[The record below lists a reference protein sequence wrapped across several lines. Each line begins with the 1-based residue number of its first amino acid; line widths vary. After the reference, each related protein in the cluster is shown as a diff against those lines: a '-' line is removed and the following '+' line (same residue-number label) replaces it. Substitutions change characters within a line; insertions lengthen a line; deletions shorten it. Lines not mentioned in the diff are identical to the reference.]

1 MSINL
6 VTYANQTVTP
16 TNDAIIYERA
26 IDQNGIFYGCNVTVT
41 SNTVNITGG
50 YGIVCGREFVINSES
65 LTVTLAPSGTL
76 QGRLYVRLDLAD
88 ADAPIQLLTATGNTL
103 PALVQ
108 DDDVNYTN
116 GTYEMELAT
125 FTVGVS
131 SLSDV
136 VETYQTIVG
145 AKADFIV
152 EQGTDGIWTYRKWNS
167 GIAECWTYIE
177 GNTASDGGWSINPTL
192 PSFFNSTQVIVNVNY
207 WSSGYTTTSAGY
219 TRTNISGSTWSIDAY
234 MYNGAPNA
242 LAGAYVSAKGTWK

>member
-16 TNDAIIYERA
+16 TNDAIIYEKA

-50 YGIVCGREFVINSES
+50 YGIICGREFVINSDS

-103 PALVQ
+103 PALTQ

-116 GTYEMELAT
+116 GVYEMELAT

-131 SLSDV
+131 ALSDV
-136 VETYQTIVG
+136 VETFEEVEGTKERIKVLDDEQYTDISSFRFYKRGKMVTCVAMVG
-145 AKADFIV
+145 
-152 EQGTDGIWTYRKWNS
+152 
-167 GIAECWTYIE
+167 E
-177 GNTASDGGWSINPTL
+177 GHHLNPTSAL
-192 PSFFNSTQVIVNVNY
+192 VNVGTLPAAFRPAMDVQAPMLWGNY
-207 WSSGYTTTSAGY
+207 VNVTGMIQILANGDVQLYASSAQSDVQPW
-219 TRTNISGSTWSIDAY
+219 ISFTYCVA
-234 MYNGAPNA
+234 
-242 LAGAYVSAKGTWK
+242 